1 MLIVF
6 IGLISGILTGIT
18 GLQYGILIPALLF
31 TGIISDIN
39 TAVGTLLYAMLP
51 PVTLG
56 GVYYYYKR
64 GEVDVRK
71 GNILM
76 VTLVFSILLG
86 AKISTY
92 LSQNTIHLIT
102 AFLTLGIS
110 MFFFS
115 LSKIETYFTAN
126 G

>member
-1 MLIVF
+1 MIAIVF

-31 TGIISDIN
+31 TGIIPNIN

-56 GVYYYYKR
+56 SVYYYYKK
-64 GEVDVRK
+64 GEVDIRK
-71 GNILM
+71 GNVLM
-76 VTLVFSILLG
+76 VTLFFSILLG

-92 LSQNTIHLIT
+92 LSHKIKYLIT
-102 AFLTLGIS
+102 AFLTLNIS
-110 MFFFS
+110 IVFFY
-115 LSKIETYFTAN
+115 LSIKN
-126 G
+126 

>member
-1 MLIVF
+1 MILL

-18 GLQYGILIPALLF
+18 GLQYGILIPALLL
-31 TGIISDIN
+31 TGIIPDIN

-56 GVYYYYKR
+56 AVYYYYKR
-64 GEVDVRK
+64 GEVDIKK

-76 VTLVFSILLG
+76 VTLFFSILLG

-92 LSQNTIHLIT
+92 LSHKIIHLIT
-102 AFLTLGIS
+102 AFLTLSIS
-110 MFFFS
+110 IFFFS
-115 LSKIETYFTAN
+115 LALKN
-126 G
+126 

>member
-1 MLIVF
+1 MIVIIF

-18 GLQYGILIPALLF
+18 GLQYGILIPALLL
-31 TGIISDIN
+31 TGIIPDIN

-56 GVYYYYKR
+56 GVYYYYKK
-64 GEVDVRK
+64 GEVDIRK

-76 VTLVFSILLG
+76 VTIFFSILLG

-92 LSQNTIHLIT
+92 LPKKAIHLIT
-102 AFLTLGIS
+102 SCLTLGIS
-110 MFFFS
+110 IFFFYLS
-115 LSKIETYFTAN
+115 LKN
-126 G
+126 